1 MKYLSSLSLYIYIY
15 IYICIRMFSH
25 SIWFKQLNHWNRFN
39 QPNQS
44 KPSNALNQSAALAGA
59 CLCHWSCAAAL
70 CAAPVA
76 ELIGLIRLN
85 RLIESHTVRIYTY
98 IYIYIIKVSYI
109 YIYVYIYVFLRNIW
123 IKQSN
128 PLNRFN

>member
-1 MKYLSSLSLYIYIY
+1 
-15 IYICIRMFSH
+15 MFSH

-70 CAAPVA
+70 CAALVA

-85 RLIESHTVRIYTY
+85 RLNESNTVRTYTYMY
-98 IYIYIIKVSYI
+98 IYIYNGREIERHNKPDGSMTNVSSCDSSTRHRR
-109 YIYVYIYVFLRNIW
+109 VLHSV
-123 IKQSN
+123 
-128 PLNRFN
+128 RFSWLVGR